1 MYVVAMQDIT
11 PILNQAFAHHQA
23 GRLESA
29 MAGYRQVLNLDP
41 DNVAA
46 LANLGNALC
55 QMGGAAEAE
64 ALFHRAQAL
73 APGDV
78 EMHNNLGTA
87 FYEQGKLAAAE
98 ASFRQAL
105 TLQPRHAEALSNLGS
120 VLFSMG
126 RLDDA
131 VAQFHAAL
139 AIKPEAQGTLLNL
152 GTLLWQLGKPAE
164 AEAYY
169 RRVLKITP
177 GNGDVLD
184 RLAAVLLA
192 QDDIQQALDTLR
204 SSMYLRETPQ
214 NRALFV
220 DIVRPLRWNTDNEGV
235 RGLLTRAL
243 AEPWARPTGLVPTAI
258 TMIKQGPITGP
269 LIAKAATAWPQFSP
283 ELFGKTEL
291 AALDADKLLLA
302 LLVTAQNIDLPLER
316 FLTMARRALLENQT
330 EEGLAFR
337 CALAR
342 QCFINEY
349 VFFQSAEEIA
359 AAEKLRAGLA
369 ASLES
374 GETISPSAVAAVAS
388 YFPLS
393 SLPRLVERQWPA
405 PVTALVT
412 QQIAEP
418 AQERKLAA
426 ALPAITPMDDA
437 VSQMVRGQYEEN
449 PYPRWVKSAPP
460 HIQDTIAGYLRRQ
473 FPMAVFARESQ
484 NQDAFLS
491 AGCGTGLMAL
501 EFARNIRAQ
510 ILAVDL
516 SLASLGYASRK
527 CAELGLGNIRF
538 AQADLQKIEGRFDVI
553 ESCGVLH
560 HMADPFGAW
569 RHLLGLLTPGGFM
582 MVGLYSEA
590 ARRGVVRLR
599 EYIAKNN
606 YGSSPEEIRRFRQDI
621 LALPDDSE
629 ITRVIC
635 APDFFGISM
644 CRDLLFHVQEQ
655 RTTLAEIGTFLKD
668 NNLVLLGFELDGGAM
683 ADYRKRFPD
692 DSAATN
698 LDNWQAFE
706 ADHPQTFIGMYNFWV
721 QKPA

>member
-1 MYVVAMQDIT
+1 MQDVT
-11 PILNQAFAHHQA
+11 PILHQAFAHHQA
-23 GRLESA
+23 GRLEAA
-29 MAGYRQVLNLDP
+29 MAGYRQVLSLDP
-41 DNVAA
+41 GNVAA

-55 QMGGAAEAE
+55 QMGGALEAE
-64 ALFHRAQAL
+64 ALFHRALAL

-120 VLFSMG
+120 VLFSG
-126 RLDDA
+126 GKLDDA
-131 VAQFHAAL
+131 VVQFHAAL
-139 AIKPEAQGTLLNL
+139 AIKPDAHGTLLNL
-152 GTLLWQLGKPAE
+152 GTLLWQMGKPAE

-169 RRVLKITP
+169 RRLLKLNP
-177 GNGDVLD
+177 GNGDVMD

-192 QDDIQQALDTLR
+192 QDDINQALDTLR

-220 DIVRPLRWNTDNEGV
+220 EIVGPLRWKTDNDGV
-235 RGLLTRAL
+235 RRLLTRAL

-258 TMIKQGPITGP
+258 TMIKQGAITGP
-269 LIAKAATAWPQFSP
+269 LIVKAATAWPQFLP
-283 ELFGKTEL
+283 ELFGKTER
-291 AALDADKLLLA
+291 AALDADKLLVA

-316 FLTMARRALLENQT
+316 FLTMARRALLEKQD
-330 EEGLAFR
+330 EDGLHFH

-349 VFFQSAEEIA
+349 VFFQSPEEIA
-359 AAEKLRAGLA
+359 TAEKLRATLA
-369 ASLES
+369 AALEN
-374 GETISPSAVAAVAS
+374 GETISPSAVAAMAS
-388 YFPLS
+388 YFALS
-393 SLPRLVERQWPA
+393 CLPRLVERQWPA
-405 PVTALVT
+405 PVAALIT

-418 AQERKLAA
+418 AQERALAA
-426 ALPAITPMDDA
+426 ALPAITPMDDS

-460 HIQDTIAGYLRRQ
+460 HIQDTIAGYLRRK

-484 NQDAFLS
+484 AQDAFLS

-501 EFARNIRAQ
+501 EFARNIKAQ

-538 AQADLQKIEGRFDVI
+538 AQADLQKIEGRFDII

-569 RHLLGLLTPGGFM
+569 RHLLGLLVPGGFM

-599 EYIAKNN
+599 QFIAEKG
-606 YGSSPEEIRRFRQDI
+606 YGSSADEIRRFRQDI
-621 LALPDDSE
+621 LALPESAE
-629 ITRVIC
+629 ITRVTS

-655 RTTLAEIGTFLKD
+655 RTTLAEIGAFLKE
-668 NNLVLLGFELDGGAM
+668 NNLTLLGFELDGGAT
-683 ADYRKRFPD
+683 AEYRKRFTD
-692 DSAATN
+692 DPAATN